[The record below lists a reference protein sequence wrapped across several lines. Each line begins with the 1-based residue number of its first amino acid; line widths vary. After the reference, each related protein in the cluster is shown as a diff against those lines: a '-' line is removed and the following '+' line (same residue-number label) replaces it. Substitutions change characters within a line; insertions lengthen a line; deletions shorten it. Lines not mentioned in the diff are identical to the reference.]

1 MKRYII
7 RCVKYFL
14 LLIIIMTLLLAILVL
29 LGLAEADPA
38 EIFVGGYSSYWK
50 IGLAFLALAAIY
62 PRFGYSKN
70 EIISGVELKPL
81 ILSVMESRGYK
92 LRSEE
97 GDTMV
102 FIKRSPLDRALRMW
116 EDAISFTKTEA
127 GYDIEGHT
135 KEMVRCRSAILN
147 VSSEE

>member
-7 RCVKYFL
+7 RSVKYFL
-14 LLIIIMTLLLAILVL
+14 YLIIIMTLLLAILVL

-147 VSSEE
+147 VSSAE

>member
-7 RCVKYFL
+7 RSVKYFL
-14 LLIIIMTLLLAILVL
+14 YLIIIMTLLLAILVL

-81 ILSVMESRGYK
+81 ILSVMDSRGYK

-102 FIKRSPLDRALRMW
+102 IIKRSPLDRALRMW

>member
-7 RCVKYFL
+7 RSVKYFL
-14 LLIIIMTLLLAILVL
+14 YLIIIMTLLLAILVL

-81 ILSVMESRGYK
+81 ILSVMDSRGYK

-135 KEMVRCRSAILN
+135 KEMVRGRSAIRN
-147 VSSEE
+147 ISTEE

>member
-7 RCVKYFL
+7 RSVKYFL
-14 LLIIIMTLLLAILVL
+14 YLIIIMTLLLAILVL

-38 EIFVGGYSSYWK
+38 EIFVGGYSSHWK

-81 ILSVMESRGYK
+81 ILSVMDSRGYK

>member
-1 MKRYII
+1 MKYIL
-7 RCVKYFL
+7 RSVKYFVYL
-14 LLIIIMTLLLAILVL
+14 AVLFFLLIGAMVL
-29 LGLAEADPA
+29 LGFVEASWDTMFRNGTESLKQIA
-38 EIFVGGYSSYWK
+38 V
-50 IGLAFLALAAIY
+50 IGAVFALIY

-81 ILSVMESRGYK
+81 ILSVMDSRGYK

-116 EDAISFTKTEA
+116 EDAITFTRNEA

>member
-7 RCVKYFL
+7 RSVKYFL
-14 LLIIIMTLLLAILVL
+14 YLIIIMTLLLAILVL

-70 EIISGVELKPL
+70 EIISGVELKQL
-81 ILSVMESRGYK
+81 ILSVMDSRGYK

>member
-7 RCVKYFL
+7 RSVKYFL
-14 LLIIIMTLLLAILVL
+14 YLIIIMTLLLAILVL

-81 ILSVMESRGYK
+81 ILSVMDSLGYK

>member
-7 RCVKYFL
+7 RSVKYFL
-14 LLIIIMTLLLAILVL
+14 YLIIIMTLLLAILVL

-81 ILSVMESRGYK
+81 ILSVMDSLGYK

-116 EDAISFTKTEA
+116 EDAIRFTKTEA

>member
-7 RCVKYFL
+7 RSVKYFL
-14 LLIIIMTLLLAILVL
+14 YLIIIMTLLLAILVL

-70 EIISGVELKPL
+70 EIISGVKLKPL
-81 ILSVMESRGYK
+81 ILSVMDSRGYK

>member
-7 RCVKYFL
+7 RSVKYFL
-14 LLIIIMTLLLAILVL
+14 YLIIIMTLLLAILVL

-81 ILSVMESRGYK
+81 ILSVMDSRGYK

-97 GDTMV
+97 GHTMV

-127 GYDIEGHT
+127 GYDIEGRT

>member
-7 RCVKYFL
+7 RSVKYFL
-14 LLIIIMTLLLAILVL
+14 YLIIIMTLLLAILVL

-50 IGLAFLALAAIY
+50 IGLAFLALASIY

-81 ILSVMESRGYK
+81 ILSVMDSRGYK

>member
-7 RCVKYFL
+7 RSVKYFL
-14 LLIIIMTLLLAILVL
+14 YLIIIMTLLLAILVL

-81 ILSVMESRGYK
+81 ILSVMDSRRYK

>member
-7 RCVKYFL
+7 RSVKYFL
-14 LLIIIMTLLLAILVL
+14 YLIIIMTLLLAILVL

-81 ILSVMESRGYK
+81 ILSVMDSRGYK

-147 VSSEE
+147 VSSEK

>member
-7 RCVKYFL
+7 RSVKYFL
-14 LLIIIMTLLLAILVL
+14 YLIIIMTLLLAILVL

-81 ILSVMESRGYK
+81 ILSVMDSRGYK

-127 GYDIEGHT
+127 GYYIEGHT

>member
-7 RCVKYFL
+7 RSVKYFL
-14 LLIIIMTLLLAILVL
+14 YLIIIMTLLLTILVL

-81 ILSVMESRGYK
+81 IRSVMDSRGYK
-92 LRSEE
+92 LKNED

-102 FIKRSPLDRALRMW
+102 FIKRSPFDRALRMW

>member
-7 RCVKYFL
+7 RSVKYFL
-14 LLIIIMTLLLAILVL
+14 YLIIIMTLLLAILVL
-29 LGLAEADPA
+29 PGLAEADPA
-38 EIFVGGYSSYWK
+38 ERFVGGHSSYWK

-62 PRFGYSKN
+62 RRFGYSKN

-81 ILSVMESRGYK
+81 ILSVMDSRGYK

-116 EDAISFTKTEA
+116 EDAITFTRTEA

>member
-7 RCVKYFL
+7 RSVKYFL
-14 LLIIIMTLLLAILVL
+14 YLIIIMTLLLTILVL
-29 LGLAEADPA
+29 LGLAEANPA

-81 ILSVMESRGYK
+81 ILSVMDSRGYK

>member
-7 RCVKYFL
+7 RSVKYFL
-14 LLIIIMTLLLAILVL
+14 YLIIIMALLLAILVL

-81 ILSVMESRGYK
+81 ILSVMDSRGYK

>member
-1 MKRYII
+1 MKYIL
-7 RCVKYFL
+7 RSVKYFVYL
-14 LLIIIMTLLLAILVL
+14 AVLFFLLIGAMVL
-29 LGLAEADPA
+29 LGFVEASLDTMFRNGTESLKQIA
-38 EIFVGGYSSYWK
+38 V
-50 IGLAFLALAAIY
+50 IGAVFALIY

-81 ILSVMESRGYK
+81 ILSVMDSRGYK

>member
-7 RCVKYFL
+7 RSVKYFL
-14 LLIIIMTLLLAILVL
+14 YLIIIMTLLLAILVL

-81 ILSVMESRGYK
+81 ILSVMDSRGYK
-92 LRSEE
+92 LGSEE

>member
-7 RCVKYFL
+7 RSVKYFL
-14 LLIIIMTLLLAILVL
+14 YLIIIMTLLLAILVL

-81 ILSVMESRGYK
+81 ILRVMDSRGYK

>member
-7 RCVKYFL
+7 RSVKYFL
-14 LLIIIMTLLLAILVL
+14 YLIIIMTLLLAILVL

-81 ILSVMESRGYK
+81 ILSVMDSRGYK
-92 LRSEE
+92 LRRRHYGIYQAQSFRQ
-97 GDTMV
+97 GPADV
-102 FIKRSPLDRALRMW
+102 GRCHKFHKNRGRLR
-116 EDAISFTKTEA
+116 
-127 GYDIEGHT
+127 H
-135 KEMVRCRSAILN
+135 
-147 VSSEE
+147 

>member
-7 RCVKYFL
+7 SSVKYFL
-14 LLIIIMTLLLAILVL
+14 YLIIIMTLLLAILVL

-81 ILSVMESRGYK
+81 ILSVMDSRGYK

>member
-7 RCVKYFL
+7 RSVKYFL
-14 LLIIIMTLLLAILVL
+14 YLIIIMTLLLAILVL

-81 ILSVMESRGYK
+81 ILSVMDSRGYT

>member
-7 RCVKYFL
+7 RSVKYFL
-14 LLIIIMTLLLAILVL
+14 YLIIIMTLLLAILVL

-81 ILSVMESRGYK
+81 ILSVMDSRGYK

-116 EDAISFTKTEA
+116 EDAITFTRNEA
-127 GYDIEGHT
+127 GYDIGGHT
-135 KEMVRCRSAILN
+135 KEMGRRRSAIRN

>member
-1 MKRYII
+1 M
-7 RCVKYFL
+7 
-14 LLIIIMTLLLAILVL
+14 
-29 LGLAEADPA
+29 D
-38 EIFVGGYSSYWK
+38 
-50 IGLAFLALAAIY
+50 
-62 PRFGYSKN
+62 
-70 EIISGVELKPL
+70 
-81 ILSVMESRGYK
+81 SRGYK

>member
-7 RCVKYFL
+7 RSVKYFL
-14 LLIIIMTLLLAILVL
+14 YLIIIMTLLLAILVL

-81 ILSVMESRGYK
+81 ILSVMDSRGYK

-116 EDAISFTKTEA
+116 EDAITFTRTES

>member
-7 RCVKYFL
+7 RSVKYFL
-14 LLIIIMTLLLAILVL
+14 DLIVIMTLLLTILVL

-70 EIISGVELKPL
+70 EIISEVELKPL
-81 ILSVMESRGYK
+81 ILSVMDSRGYK

>member
-7 RCVKYFL
+7 RSVKYFL
-14 LLIIIMTLLLAILVL
+14 YLIIIMTLLLAILVL

-50 IGLAFLALAAIY
+50 IGLTFLALAAIY

-81 ILSVMESRGYK
+81 ILSVMDSRGYK

>member
-7 RCVKYFL
+7 RSVKYFL
-14 LLIIIMTLLLAILVL
+14 YLIIIMTLLLAILVL

-38 EIFVGGYSSYWK
+38 EIFVGGYSSYWT

-81 ILSVMESRGYK
+81 ILSVMDSRGYK

>member
-7 RCVKYFL
+7 RSVKYFL
-14 LLIIIMTLLLAILVL
+14 YLIIIMTLLLAILVL

-62 PRFGYSKN
+62 PRCGFSKN

-81 ILSVMESRGYK
+81 ILSVMDSRGYK

>member
-7 RCVKYFL
+7 RSVKYFL
-14 LLIIIMTLLLAILVL
+14 YLIIIMTLLLAILVL

-81 ILSVMESRGYK
+81 ILSVMDSRGYK

-135 KEMVRCRSAILN
+135 KETVRCRSAILN

>member
-7 RCVKYFL
+7 SSVKYFL
-14 LLIIIMTLLLAILVL
+14 YLIIIMTLLLAILVL

-81 ILSVMESRGYK
+81 ILSVMDSRGYK

-135 KEMVRCRSAILN
+135 QEMVRCRSAILN

>member
-7 RCVKYFL
+7 RSVKYFL
-14 LLIIIMTLLLAILVL
+14 YLIIIMTLLLAILVL

-38 EIFVGGYSSYWK
+38 EIFVGVYSSYWK

-81 ILSVMESRGYK
+81 ILSVMDSRGYK

>member
-7 RCVKYFL
+7 RSVKYFL
-14 LLIIIMTLLLAILVL
+14 YLIIIMTLLLTILVL

-81 ILSVMESRGYK
+81 ILSVMDSRGYK

>member
-7 RCVKYFL
+7 RSVKYFL
-14 LLIIIMTLLLAILVL
+14 YLIIIMTLLLAILVL

-81 ILSVMESRGYK
+81 IHSVMDSRGYK